1 MTMEF
6 TGNETLRREE
16 LAELVRVHQAHIFRY
31 LRYLGAIDSAREDIV
46 QETFLAAMR
55 STLLRQLDE
64 WAQGAYLRGIARNQF
79 RKACR
84 QQKRSSAKHIG
95 QESAMAEAELVWAKE
110 FLRGGDGFDYIEALR
125 KCRNSLPPRQ
135 KNLLDM
141 QYTQRKSRSAIAGA
155 MGMSVEGVKSLG
167 RRVRAALREC
177 VHKRLRRAEQAW

>member
-1 MTMEF
+1 MEF
-6 TGNETLRREE
+6 TGNKILRREE

-31 LRYLGAIDSAREDIV
+31 LRYLGAHDSAREDIV
-46 QETFLAAMR
+46 QETFLAAMQ

-84 QQKRSSAKHIG
+84 QQKRSSAKHMG
-95 QESAMAEAELVWAKE
+95 HESAMAEAELVWAKE

-135 KNLLDM
+135 KSLLDM
-141 QYTQRKSRSAIAGA
+141 QYAERKSRSVIAGS
-155 MGMSVEGVKSLG
+155 MGMSIEGVKTLG

-177 VHKRLRRAEQAW
+177 VHKRLKRAEQSW